1 MIKDNTGSDSTPD
14 NPMRQFCR
22 RLPYSWSIEGSL
34 NFMKMTPQMGLRAAF
49 LMNRFNRNKN
59 GISHGILQRDPS
71 CFSRTE
77 TQMFDMYNK
86 VLNGST

>member
-14 NPMRQFCR
+14 NPKRQFCI

-49 LMNRFNRNKN
+49 LMNRFTRNKN